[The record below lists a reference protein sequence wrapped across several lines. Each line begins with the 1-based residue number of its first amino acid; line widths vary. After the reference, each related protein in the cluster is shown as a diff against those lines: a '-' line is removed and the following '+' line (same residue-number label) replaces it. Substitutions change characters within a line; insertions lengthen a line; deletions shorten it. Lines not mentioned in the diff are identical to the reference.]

1 MEERYYGEY
10 NGSRRARALRE
21 VSRRERDGLFHDPR
35 GDRHR
40 ETPRDSSRSR
50 RGERQRDEKISSSIS
65 SRIETER
72 RGEIILD
79 FVEEASRRA
88 RETKTLSSSIDH
100 GGVEESERDEERSS
114 SIDHGA
120 VEVESRGDR
129 LREDDEAESS
139 REKHNTCV
147 S

>member
-1 MEERYYGEY
+1 M
-10 NGSRRARALRE
+10 SRQ
-21 VSRRERDGLFHDPR
+21 ERDGLFHDPR

-50 RGERQRDEKISSSIS
+50 RGERQRDEERSSSIS

-100 GGVEESERDEERSS
+100 GGVEESERNKERSS
-114 SIDHGA
+114 LIDHGG
-120 VEVESRGDR
+120 VEGISV
-129 LREDDEAESS
+129 SS
-139 REKHNTCV
+139 RERRRHRRSRRERNTRDLCFV
-147 S
+147 RERERDAE